1 VEVSLLA
8 KGTKKER
15 KPVTAEKATQKL
27 AAMLAPFSKQERK
40 EIAKGANKIL
50 RLVSKL
56 NG

>member
-1 VEVSLLA
+1 VSLLA